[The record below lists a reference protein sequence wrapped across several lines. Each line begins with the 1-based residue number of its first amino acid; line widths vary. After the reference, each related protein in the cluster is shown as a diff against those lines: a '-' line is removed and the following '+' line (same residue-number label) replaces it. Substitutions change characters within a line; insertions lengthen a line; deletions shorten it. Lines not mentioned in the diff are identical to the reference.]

1 MSVVD
6 NLKQDEE
13 IKQIYI
19 NNRITSAEKHLEE
32 NSNFDEAFKYSIEI
46 LDKYDFSEFL
56 TDGRSLWDLRDA
68 IEDKYDK
75 EAFDKYGIYLFDDM
89 DGFDTTMYFASRYNV
104 WFQEYTD
111 WVVRHDNGAYE
122 KTRKRVKNSD

>member
-1 MSVVD
+1 MSIID
-6 NLKQDEE
+6 N
-13 IKQIYI
+13 IKENEAAKRTYI
-19 NNRITSAEKHLEE
+19 NNRINSATSYIDHECEYDNAL
-32 NSNFDEAFKYSIEI
+32 KYSVEI

-56 TDGRSLWDLRDA
+56 TDGRSLWNLRDA

-75 EAFDKYGIYLFDDM
+75 EVFDKYGIYLFDNM
-89 DGFDTTMYFASRYNV
+89 DGFDTTMYFAGRYNV

-122 KTRKRVKNSD
+122 KTRRRT